1 MPIVSISATFPAHLV
16 SESNFHMLSFF
27 YQQPFSGSPNPC
39 PSPSL
44 STAASIH
51 ARQVQLLPTLATR
64 GAGNT
69 LKSALADMTHAR
81 SDAITMNVEHMR
93 SAISAVSSALTTSN
107 KGEEISEV
115 REGRE
120 QQRGEE
126 RNSEC
131 SSGEICGQVS
141 LRAQCPIVFN

>member
-1 MPIVSISATFPAHLV
+1 
-16 SESNFHMLSFF
+16 MLLFV
-27 YQQPFSGSPNPC
+27 YWQPFSGSPNPC

-44 STAASIH
+44 STAASVH
-51 ARQVQLLPTLATR
+51 ARRVRLLPTLATR

-81 SDAITMNVEHMR
+81 SDTITMNAEHVQ
-93 SAISAVSSALTTSN
+93 SAILAVSSALTASN
-107 KGEEISEV
+107 EGEEISEV
-115 REGRE
+115 RERRE

-131 SSGEICGQVS
+131 GSGEIKRQVS
-141 LRAQCPIVFN
+141 PRAQGPIIFN